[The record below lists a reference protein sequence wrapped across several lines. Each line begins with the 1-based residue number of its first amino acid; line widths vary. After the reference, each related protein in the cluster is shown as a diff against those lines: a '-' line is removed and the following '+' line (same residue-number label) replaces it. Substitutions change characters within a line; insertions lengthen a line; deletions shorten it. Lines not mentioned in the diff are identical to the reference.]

1 MNEKLRIKINNL
13 LSKLQ
18 KYGAML
24 PVLFFFPFFLQNPTI
39 AKCQLLAIL
48 IVYYYLCFMGPV
60 YFIKFLISKLNIKQ
74 KWQDPL
80 IWISGIIMYVYTV
93 FNWIFVFLNKSDYE
107 FASAIFLIPF
117 IVFLRIIQI
126 VTITLICVSIF
137 NYMSKKLNK
146 KEEV

>member
-24 PVLFFFPFFLQNPTI
+24 PVLFFSPYFILNPTI

-74 KWQDPL
+74 KWSDPL
-80 IWISGIIMYVYTV
+80 IWISGMVMYAYTV
-93 FNWIFVFLNKSDYE
+93 FNWIFVFLNKSDYV
-107 FASAIFLIPF
+107 FATAIFLIPF
-117 IVFLRIIQI
+117 IAFLRIIQV
-126 VTITLICVSIF
+126 VTVTLTCISIF
-137 NYMSKKLNK
+137 NYLSKKLNK